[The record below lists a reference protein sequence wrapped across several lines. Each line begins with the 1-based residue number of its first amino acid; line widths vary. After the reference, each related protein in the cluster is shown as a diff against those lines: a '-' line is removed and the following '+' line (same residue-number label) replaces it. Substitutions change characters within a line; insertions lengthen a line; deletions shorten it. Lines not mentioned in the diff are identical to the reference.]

1 MSLSLLSRKGAD
13 PNVVSK
19 VPLIPVNCS
28 FGIVTELPAKKKS
41 LREAVIK
48 ERKKL
53 GCRDVM
59 IVFAIRRPGCGACRE
74 NGRII
79 SELAEEENVGC
90 LGIIKHINVDN
101 NALMDFYQE
110 YFRHPIYKDE
120 QWKVYHALGNRKI
133 AAWKYIAFLPKLTIR
148 YRRKKIENV
157 PFGGDLFTQGGVLV
171 FDKEGNLRFTYHER
185 YGEPFDVKLLKDA
198 IDFARNKAP
207 GSDDDRCSLTER
219 SI

>member
-1 MSLSLLSRKGAD
+1 MLWG
-13 PNVVSK
+13 
-19 VPLIPVNCS
+19 
-28 FGIVTELPAKKKS
+28 
-41 LREAVIK
+41 
-48 ERKKL
+48 
-53 GCRDVM
+53 
-59 IVFAIRRPGCGACRE
+59 
-74 NGRII
+74 
-79 SELAEEENVGC
+79 
-90 LGIIKHINVDN
+90 
-101 NALMDFYQE
+101 
-110 YFRHPIYKDE
+110 
-120 QWKVYHALGNRKI
+120 
-133 AAWKYIAFLPKLTIR
+133 IAFLPKLTIR